1 MTSAAIKIGGVGLGV
16 VGTIF
21 AVHLADAGAELVV
34 TDIPDRLTQIDN
46 HGLRMKWGDKLT
58 TRKVKTVPTISDL
71 IDESPDVIFIATK
84 TYSLEAIM
92 PEVAKA
98 ADKGCLVISVQNG
111 IGPEDFIAKSISP
124 ENVARMVI
132 NYAGASDA
140 SWVTSVNWFNP
151 PNYIGPI
158 TDRQDERVK
167 QLSEMMTEIGL
178 TTEYVDS
185 NEIRKKAFLKTVLNA
200 ALMPMCGVLGLTM
213 KEAMTCQIVRGYA
226 GDLLRE
232 GLELGAKLGY
242 DYGETCWQDCMD
254 YLDKGGN
261 HYPSMWWDLEGE
273 RPTEIE
279 YLNGKI
285 VEIARQFDDIDMNI
299 NRVFVS
305 LVVSREIKNGTRAM
319 DGIPYYLTNN
329 QVK

>member
-1 MTSAAIKIGGVGLGV
+1 
-16 VGTIF
+16 
-21 AVHLADAGAELVV
+21 
-34 TDIPDRLTQIDN
+34 
-46 HGLRMKWGDKLT
+46 
-58 TRKVKTVPTISDL
+58 
-71 IDESPDVIFIATK
+71 
-84 TYSLEAIM
+84 M

-98 ADKGCLVISVQNG
+98 AEKGCLVISVQNG

-140 SWVTSVNWFNP
+140 SWITSVNWFNP

-167 QLSEMMTEIGL
+167 QLSEMMTGIGL
-178 TTEYVDS
+178 TTQYVDS
-185 NEIRKKAFLKTVLNA
+185 NEVRKKAFLKTVLNA

-213 KEAMTCQIVRGYA
+213 KEAMTCQIMRGYA
-226 GDLLRE
+226 GDLVRE

-242 DYGETCWQDCMD
+242 DYGETSWQDCMD

-279 YLNGKI
+279 FLNGKI
-285 VEIARQFDDIDMNI
+285 VELAREYDDVDVNI
-299 NRVFVS
+299 NRIFVS

>member
-34 TDIPDRLTQIDN
+34 TDIPERLIQIDN

-58 TRKVKTVPTISDL
+58 THQVKTVPTISDL
-71 IDESPDVIFIATK
+71 IDEDPDIIFIATK

-92 PEVAKA
+92 PEIAKA

-140 SWVTSVNWFNP
+140 SWITSVNWFNP

-167 QLSEMMTEIGL
+167 QLSEMMTGIGL
-178 TTEYVDS
+178 TTQYVDS
-185 NEIRKKAFLKTVLNA
+185 NEVRKKAFLKTVLNA

-213 KEAMTCQIVRGYA
+213 KEAMTCQIMRGYA
-226 GDLLRE
+226 GDLVLLRAE
-232 GLELGAKLGY
+232 GLVS
-242 DYGETCWQDCMD
+242 
-254 YLDKGGN
+254 GN
-261 HYPSMWWDLEGE
+261 SWVQSSAL
-273 RPTEIE
+273 R
-279 YLNGKI
+279 
-285 VEIARQFDDIDMNI
+285 
-299 NRVFVS
+299 S
-305 LVVSREIKNGTRAM
+305 
-319 DGIPYYLTNN
+319 
-329 QVK
+329 